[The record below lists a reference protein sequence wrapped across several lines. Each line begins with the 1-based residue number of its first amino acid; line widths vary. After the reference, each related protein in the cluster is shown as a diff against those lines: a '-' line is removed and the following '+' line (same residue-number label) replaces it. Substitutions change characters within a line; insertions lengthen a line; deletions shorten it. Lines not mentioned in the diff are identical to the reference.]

1 MNKKGNNKIK
11 IQPKNNLFDYILHIK
26 YTFPNNFKEY
36 VKKNSSNNDFILFC
50 LTNDKQINKEIKSIL
65 NIGEYF
71 IDSTP
76 KLNRITSFLFKIE
89 IDIHIKFIEK
99 LFFLEKNLMVKLEIC
114 FDGINQMNQRI
125 NLNQIIMNYDIKYAK
140 IDNDSEIINF
150 NFSHRIYSIEENLS
164 QKEIYIDYLNEKDIF
179 NNLIKDLQLISSS
192 VNIE

>member
-1 MNKKGNNKIK
+1 
-11 IQPKNNLFDYILHIK
+11 
-26 YTFPNNFKEY
+26 
-36 VKKNSSNNDFILFC
+36 
-50 LTNDKQINKEIKSIL
+50 
-65 NIGEYF
+65 
-71 IDSTP
+71 
-76 KLNRITSFLFKIE
+76 
-89 IDIHIKFIEK
+89 
-99 LFFLEKNLMVKLEIC
+99 MVKLEIC

-192 VNIE
+192 GNIE

>member
-1 MNKKGNNKIK
+1 
-11 IQPKNNLFDYILHIK
+11 
-26 YTFPNNFKEY
+26 
-36 VKKNSSNNDFILFC
+36 
-50 LTNDKQINKEIKSIL
+50 
-65 NIGEYF
+65 
-71 IDSTP
+71 
-76 KLNRITSFLFKIE
+76 
-89 IDIHIKFIEK
+89 
-99 LFFLEKNLMVKLEIC
+99 MVKLEIC